1 MSFLI
6 AALPMYDWPET
17 RAETDTQWAAI
28 RDRLRAAGI
37 AAPEALTRVAGD
49 LSALWRDPALLLAQ
63 TCWGPMGLGL
73 ADHVE
78 VVGQPDYSG
87 YEGGRGEL
95 YSSAVVMRRAD
106 IPPSGL
112 PAISP
117 SRREM
122 AGRPEGGVEAPSDGR
137 AVLPLDLLG
146 GRRFAFNGRD
156 SMSGY
161 LALEQD
167 LAALGESLAL
177 FCGRV
182 ETGGHRA
189 SVVAV
194 AQGRADVAA
203 VDCRSWTLAQR
214 FEPAAKKLAVVGWT
228 ARRKGLPFIT
238 AKATPPAVV
247 AKLKV
252 VLEMS

>member
-1 MSFLI
+1 
-6 AALPMYDWPET
+6 
-17 RAETDTQWAAI
+17 
-28 RDRLRAAGI
+28 
-37 AAPEALTRVAGD
+37 
-49 LSALWRDPALLLAQ
+49 
-63 TCWGPMGLGL
+63 
-73 ADHVE
+73 
-78 VVGQPDYSG
+78 
-87 YEGGRGEL
+87 
-95 YSSAVVMRRAD
+95 
-106 IPPSGL
+106 
-112 PAISP
+112 
-117 SRREM
+117 M